1 MPSIVLIPV
10 PMRDF
15 LKINKT
21 SYPELFDKY
30 RNFDIKSFYFT
41 DEGKQYLELCPVKT
55 VRDFNSKKEILNYI
69 FWELLYYGITYNK
82 NYYIYI
88 VNTKWFDKNITGTRY
103 SHINT
108 EKEITENSIPIN
120 QRWYNGDEHRLNEVL
135 ENFINSINL
144 NEKPVWELRIN
155 GMENS

>member
-21 SYPELFDKY
+21 SHPELFDKY

-41 DEGKQYLELCPVKT
+41 YEGKQYLELCPVKT

-88 VNTKWFDKNITGTRY
+88 VNTKWFDKNITGIRY

-144 NEKPVWELRIN
+144 NEKSVWELRIN